1 MKINVIGAGSMGIA
15 LSCFLLR
22 KNEVVL
28 TVKKGEKG
36 FYDRGV
42 VLREGDKEER
52 FFVKVS
58 EGTEDAD
65 ITIIAVKSY
74 DLAKVYEDYDLKG
87 NVVLI
92 QNGLTHI
99 GIEKKG
105 VNKIYAVTTWGSKK
119 VAKGVAELTGRGY
132 FRVGSKSVRID
143 LSFLKAVGINAE
155 WVENIEEEIYRKAA
169 INAVINPIT
178 ALFGVKNGLV
188 SSEPELWSIASQA
201 IGELEVL
208 FSKMGY
214 HLEIEKNVIETCK
227 VTAENT
233 SSMLQDI
240 QQGRRS
246 EIDSITGEIISL
258 GKKQGVE
265 MGLNKFL
272 YESVKFLQSHYKS
285 AI

>member
-1 MKINVIGAGSMGIA
+1 
-15 LSCFLLR
+15 
-22 KNEVVL
+22 
-28 TVKKGEKG
+28 
-36 FYDRGV
+36 
-42 VLREGDKEER
+42 
-52 FFVKVS
+52 
-58 EGTEDAD
+58 
-65 ITIIAVKSY
+65 
-74 DLAKVYEDYDLKG
+74 
-87 NVVLI
+87 
-92 QNGLTHI
+92 
-99 GIEKKG
+99 
-105 VNKIYAVTTWGSKK
+105 TTWGSKK

-265 MGLNKFL
+265 MGVNKFL